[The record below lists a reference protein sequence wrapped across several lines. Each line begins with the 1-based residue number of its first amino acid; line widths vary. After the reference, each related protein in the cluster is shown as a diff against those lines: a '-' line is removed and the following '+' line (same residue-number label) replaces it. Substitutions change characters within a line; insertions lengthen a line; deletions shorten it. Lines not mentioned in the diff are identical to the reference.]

1 MALIRQMAPPSMERH
16 TLEAVR
22 HQRPS
27 SLWIGL
33 PTDGITPPLR
43 PETDDAEAD
52 VLSRGMDRRET
63 LAATWLDERA
73 LAIGLSARRA
83 IDEAKKLQRQRLD
96 GLRDDAGNNVARMYA
111 EMMDAHA
118 QVRRQEKAR
127 VVYQMRANGG
137 VDITADVGAVVVVG
151 PPVQGDLEPG
161 SAIFLLHEQMRT
173 ALAELDSLEKEYG
186 EHCVSGA
193 PSTGMIV
200 GASNEPESPRN
211 VASSSVA
218 GLGSRIPCLIIGAD
232 AASNVI
238 AMQTWKT
245 VEVRGDDFH
254 RRRT

>member
-1 MALIRQMAPPSMERH
+1 MALIRQMAPPPMGRH

-22 HQRPS
+22 HQLPS

-33 PTDGITPPLR
+33 PTDGLTPPLR
-43 PETDDAEAD
+43 PETDEAEAD

-63 LAATWLDERA
+63 LASTWLDERA

-111 EMMDAHA
+111 EMKDAHA

-137 VDITADVGAVVVVG
+137 VDITADVGAVVVVS

-161 SAIFLLHEQMRT
+161 SAIVLVHEQMKT
-173 ALAELDSLEKEYG
+173 ALAELDKLG
-186 EHCVSGA
+186 ERV
-193 PSTGMIV
+193 
-200 GASNEPESPRN
+200 
-211 VASSSVA
+211 
-218 GLGSRIPCLIIGAD
+218 
-232 AASNVI
+232 
-238 AMQTWKT
+238 W
-245 VEVRGDDFH
+245 
-254 RRRT
+254 